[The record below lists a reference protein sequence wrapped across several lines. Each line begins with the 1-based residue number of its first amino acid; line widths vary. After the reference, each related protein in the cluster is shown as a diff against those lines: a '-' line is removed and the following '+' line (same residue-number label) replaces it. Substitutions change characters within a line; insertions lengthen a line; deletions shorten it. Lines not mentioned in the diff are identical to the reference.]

1 MCRGCK
7 IRERIIARTNTRL
20 AEAFAKL
27 EAAHDATRALLID
40 TSGPTRLSEK
50 PRTFSDKPAAVSP
63 TPPHATHKRAGA
75 RGQQLTLAL

>member
-1 MCRGCK
+1 LCRGCK

-40 TSGPTRLSEK
+40 TSGPTKVVRNIAD
-50 PRTFSDKPAAVSP
+50 FSDKPSAAS